1 MPHTTLSI
9 ERESNEGFFKAMS
22 GDPLAKESSHKNLC
36 GQGIGFPL
44 LPLKFARLSGAS
56 QLEKLTFFNFLIF
69 LYI

>member
-9 ERESNEGFFKAMS
+9 ERESNEGCFKAMS

-56 QLEKLTFFNFLIF
+56 QL
-69 LYI
+69 